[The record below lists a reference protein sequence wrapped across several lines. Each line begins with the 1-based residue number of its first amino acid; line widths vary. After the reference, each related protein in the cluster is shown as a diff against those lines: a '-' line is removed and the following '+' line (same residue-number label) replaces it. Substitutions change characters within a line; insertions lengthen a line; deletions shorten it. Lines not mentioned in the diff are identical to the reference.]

1 MIMPTCPNCG
11 SYIPL
16 GNHSCSCGTTIRY
29 VDDEQ
34 VRRHD
39 EAVKYSRRRQ
49 KCLEQLQ
56 KENPYEDDFFNEL
69 HHNAVSDIL
78 IRNMNYSV
86 QNVKRNYNAELV
98 HVDVMGELA
107 VFTFKVTEKY
117 FEATFKARFGMS
129 SPFNR
134 LTLLEDLVV
143 ADFSRLYS
151 NEEFLKLIRLT
162 EKRTCHKFRF
172 CKAMIV
178 DYTVMVAA
186 YFDNGGAWTVD
197 LDNMCLLE

>member
-1 MIMPTCPNCG
+1 
-11 SYIPL
+11 
-16 GNHSCSCGTTIRY
+16 
-29 VDDEQ
+29 
-34 VRRHD
+34 
-39 EAVKYSRRRQ
+39 
-49 KCLEQLQ
+49 
-56 KENPYEDDFFNEL
+56 
-69 HHNAVSDIL
+69 
-78 IRNMNYSV
+78 
-86 QNVKRNYNAELV
+86 
-98 HVDVMGELA
+98 MGELA
-107 VFTFKVTEKY
+107 VFTFKVTEEY
-117 FEATFKARFGMS
+117 FDATFKASFGMS

-134 LTLLEDLVV
+134 LTLLSDLVV
-143 ADFSRLYS
+143 PDFSRPYS